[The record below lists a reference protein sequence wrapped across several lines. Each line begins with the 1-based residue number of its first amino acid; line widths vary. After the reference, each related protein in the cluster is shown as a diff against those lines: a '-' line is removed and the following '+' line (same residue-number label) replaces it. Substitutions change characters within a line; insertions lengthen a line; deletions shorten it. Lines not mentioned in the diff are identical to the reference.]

1 MFAEHVVSLHLLR
14 KIGPVL
20 RLTQG
25 ARTIGASVLHRSKL
39 ADFMTEPSAISTSNS
54 SSSRTSTQAWLSVIA
69 LALGAFVF
77 NTSEFVPVGLLS
89 GIGASFEM
97 PVEQVGL
104 MLTIYAWVV
113 ALASLP
119 FMLMTRRVER
129 RKLLMWVFAVF
140 VVSHGLSG
148 VAWSFSSL
156 VISRIG
162 IALSHAIFWSITAS
176 LAVRVAPPGK
186 KAMALSLLATGT
198 SVAMVLG
205 IPLGRIV
212 GEWLGWRMTFLAIGG
227 VAAVVMLVL
236 GKLLPLLPSENAGS
250 LASVPMLF
258 KRPAL
263 VGIYVL
269 LVVVI
274 TGQFTAYSY
283 IEPFVQVVAGFEG
296 NVTTAVL
303 LLYGGMGIVGSVLFS
318 WMGMKFPRGFLVAAI
333 AVLALSLLLLVVSS
347 AHVWS
352 LYLQS
357 AIWGVAMICFALSM
371 QSKVLRLAPDATD
384 VAMSMFSGIFNI
396 GIGGGALLG
405 SIVSQTAGM
414 GQIGYVGGVLIAL
427 GAAGCAF
434 MMIKLADQF
443 VLSPVKH

>member
-1 MFAEHVVSLHLLR
+1 
-14 KIGPVL
+14 
-20 RLTQG
+20 
-25 ARTIGASVLHRSKL
+25 
-39 ADFMTEPSAISTSNS
+39 MTEPSATPPNLPA
-54 SSSRTSTQAWLSVIA
+54 SSRTSTQAWLSVIA

-89 GIGASFEM
+89 GIGASFGM

-119 FMLMTRRVER
+119 FMLMTRQMER

-140 VVSHGLSG
+140 VLSHALSG
-148 VAWSFSSL
+148 VAWSFASL

-205 IPLGRIV
+205 IPLGRVV
-212 GEWLGWRMTFLAIGG
+212 GEWLGWRMTFWAIGG

-250 LASVPMLF
+250 LSSVPVLF
-258 KRPAL
+258 RRPAL

-283 IEPFVQVVAGFEG
+283 IEPFVQDIAGFEG

-318 WMGMKFPRGFLVAAI
+318 WLGMRFPRGFLVAAI

-357 AIWGVAMICFALSM
+357 AIWGIAMICFALSM

-405 SIVSQTAGM
+405 SIVSTHWGM
-414 GQIGYVGGVLIAL
+414 GQIGWVGGTLVAL
-427 GAAGCAF
+427 GAAGCAW
-434 MMIKLADQF
+434 MMLKLADSF
-443 VLSPVKH
+443 RLKP

>member
-1 MFAEHVVSLHLLR
+1 MRCTAFVC
-14 KIGPVL
+14 P
-20 RLTQG
+20 
-25 ARTIGASVLHRSKL
+25 
-39 ADFMTEPSAISTSNS
+39 FMTEPFASSSIS
-54 SSSRTSTQAWLSVIA
+54 SSSARTNTQAWLSVIA

-89 GIGASFEM
+89 SIGASFGM

-119 FMLMTRRVER
+119 FMLLTRKVER
-129 RKLLMWVFAVF
+129 RKLLMGVFAVF
-140 VVSHGLSG
+140 VLSHLLSG
-148 VAWSFSSL
+148 MAWSYVSL

-162 IALSHAIFWSITAS
+162 IALSHAGFWSITAS

-186 KAMALSLLATGT
+186 KALALSLLATGT
-198 SVAMVLG
+198 SIAMVLG

-212 GEWLGWRMTFLAIGG
+212 GEWLGWRMTFLAIGA
-227 VAAVVMLVL
+227 VAAAVMLVL

-250 LASVPMLF
+250 LSSVPMLF
-258 KRPAL
+258 RRPAL

-283 IEPFVQVVAGFEG
+283 IEPFVQDIAGHAG
-296 NVTTAVL
+296 DVTTAVL

-318 WMGMKFPRGFLVAAI
+318 WLGMKFPRGFLVAAI
-333 AVLALSLLLLVVSS
+333 AVLALSLLLLLVASS

-357 AIWGVAMICFALSM
+357 AIWGIAMICFALSM

-405 SIVSQTAGM
+405 SIVSTHWGM
-414 GQIGYVGGVLIAL
+414 GQIGWVGGTLVAL
-427 GAAGCAF
+427 GAAGCAW
-434 MMIKLADQF
+434 MMLKLADSF
-443 VLSPVKH
+443 RLKP